1 MAEVFL
7 ASMVGA
13 EGFSR
18 KVAIKRVLPGFSDNE
33 AFAKMFVA
41 EAQISSQLVHPNI
54 VSVLDFDRDAENRLF
69 LVMELVEGKDLD
81 ELVQTGLLPIPV
93 VIYVIAEVLRGL
105 GYAHDLPVGTHVRG
119 VVHRD
124 ISPHNVLVSWE
135 GAVKVSDFGIAK
147 ARAASAA
154 TASEFI
160 KGKPA
165 YMSPEQANGQPLDG
179 RSDLFAVGIMLW
191 EMLVGRRLFIGDD
204 TRATLA
210 AVLFGQIP
218 RPRSLRGDVPKD
230 LERVTMKLLE
240 RDLPARYA
248 TAEQAI
254 DELLDCADA
263 PKAGREL
270 LTATLAERFTAEAPV
285 RHSQRRVRSQPAA
298 NRSPEA
304 LSGTMPDGAP
314 VRHATPLPVAVGAA
328 TMPSLGSVRNAPTGT
343 LDPGAAH
350 PPVGA
355 YPQPPAGARPG
366 QARKLLLAAA
376 VLVIAAFSSFAIVS
390 AVSGRDSQGRSS
402 GSGAGGSGSQ
412 LASLPLPG
420 PDAAPAPPAPDAA
433 PATVAPIPPDAAPAP
448 EPPDAG
454 TPDAQKKRPVE
465 RVKMGKLSVLGAPP
479 VVAVYWR
486 GRKIGET
493 PLVGYE
499 LPAGRHT
506 IALRRQGPEV
516 NFKDRDI
523 PVTIQADQ
531 LTTVKQ

>member
-1 MAEVFL
+1 
-7 ASMVGA
+7 
-13 EGFSR
+13 
-18 KVAIKRVLPGFSDNE
+18 
-33 AFAKMFVA
+33 
-41 EAQISSQLVHPNI
+41 
-54 VSVLDFDRDAENRLF
+54 
-69 LVMELVEGKDLD
+69 
-81 ELVQTGLLPIPV
+81 
-93 VIYVIAEVLRGL
+93 
-105 GYAHDLPVGTHVRG
+105 
-119 VVHRD
+119 
-124 ISPHNVLVSWE
+124 
-135 GAVKVSDFGIAK
+135 VKVSDFGIAK

-191 EMLVGRRLFIGDD
+191 EMLVGRRLFIGED

-218 RPRSLRGDVPKD
+218 RPRALRGDVPKD

-270 LTATLAERFTAEAPV
+270 LTTTLAERFAAEAPV
-285 RHSQRRVRSQPAA
+285 RHSQRRVRSQPAV
-298 NRSPEA
+298 NRSPGA
-304 LSGTMPDGAP
+304 PSGTMPDGAP
-314 VRHATPLPVAVGAA
+314 ARHATPLPLAVGAA
-328 TMPSLGSVRNAPTGT
+328 SMPSLGSVRNAPTAT
-343 LDPGAAH
+343 IDPGAAQ

-355 YPQPPAGARPG
+355 YPHPPAGARPG
-366 QARKLLLAAA
+366 QTRKLLLAAA
-376 VLVIAAFSSFAIVS
+376 VLVITAFASFAIVS
-390 AVSGRDSQGRSS
+390 AVSGRDSQGR
-402 GSGAGGSGSQ
+402 GSGGDGPGSP
-412 LASLPLPG
+412 LASLPPPGPDAAPALPG
-420 PDAAPAPPAPDAA
+420 PDAAPAP
-433 PATVAPIPPDAAPAP
+433 VAPIPPDAAPAP
-448 EPPDAG
+448 EAPDAG
-454 TPDAQKKRPVE
+454 TPDAAKKRPVE
-465 RVKMGKLSVLGAPP
+465 RVKMGKLSVLGGRP